1 MKTWKVLKI
10 LSLYALSVCSFA
22 LIAAPAFAHSCAE
35 ELPAIEAQIEKMPDS
50 ADKNTA
56 AHQYER
62 AKERHSAG
70 KEKSCLRY
78 LEAARS
84 AIEAWQMHD
93 DD

>member
-1 MKTWKVLKI
+1 MITSKI
-10 LSLYALSVCSFA
+10 KDAGKLSCASIVAIF
-22 LIAAPAFAHSCAE
+22 IVAAPAFAHSCAE
-35 ELPAIEAQIEKMPDS
+35 ELPTLEAQIVKMPDT

-56 AHQYER
+56 THQYER
-62 AKERHSAG
+62 AKERLSAG

-78 LEAARS
+78 VESARA